1 MTGKVAACGIYARI
15 SQDDGTALGVARQIN
30 DCTAEAQRRG
40 WPVREVFTDNDVSA
54 TRSKARPEYERLLS
68 RIELGAID
76 AVVVFDIDRLTR
88 TPSELEHFIDLADRH
103 GIALASIG
111 GEIDLAT
118 PQGRL
123 TARIKGSVARHE
135 VEQMSRRLKRKFQQ
149 SAAEGKSHGVV
160 PFGYRRERLFDE
172 RGRDIGARDV
182 VVPDEA
188 EAVRELYRQ
197 LLTGESLRNMAKF
210 LNDKGFVT
218 GRGNAF
224 QGNVVG
230 NMLRKP
236 RYAGHRTHGKEIVS
250 KGDWEPL
257 ISQETYDRALAVLGA
272 PGRRHSRGLEAKYLL
287 SGIGRCGRCEGVLRP
302 NVGTRRPPSYVCPK
316 CMRLTRQTGP
326 VDEVVEA
333 MMVGRLSVP
342 GLEARMS
349 GDPTAAAA
357 AAESRDTI
365 LARLDDAADKFA
377 DGAIDART
385 LARINARLR
394 PQLIGAEADVL
405 RSQPQG
411 ILDGMTG
418 AAAANAWAGATIHRR
433 REIVKALAKVTV
445 LPSGPGIRFSP
456 EQVRF
461 EWIEE
466 V

>member
-1 MTGKVAACGIYARI
+1 M
-15 SQDDGTALGVARQIN
+15 SQDDGTALGVSRQID
-30 DCTAEAQRRG
+30 DCTAEANRRG
-40 WPVREVFTDNDVSA
+40 WPIRKEFTDNDVSA
-54 TRSKARPEYERLLS
+54 TKSKSRQEYERLLDWIQ
-68 RIELGAID
+68 RGAID

-103 GIALASIG
+103 GVALASIG

-160 PFGYRRERLFDE
+160 PFGYRRERLTDE

-182 VVPDEA
+182 VVPEEA

-197 LLTGESLRNMAKF
+197 LLSGESLRNMAKY
-210 LNDKGFVT
+210 LNDRGFVT
-218 GRGNAF
+218 GRGNSF

-236 RYAGHRTHGKEIVS
+236 RYAGHRTPDKEIVS
-250 KGDWEPL
+250 KGDWEAL
-257 ISQETYDRALAVLGA
+257 ISQDTYDQALAVLGT

-287 SGIGRCGRCEGVLRP
+287 SGVGICGRCGGTLRP
-302 NVGTRRPPSYVCPK
+302 NVGSRRPASYVCPK
-316 CMRLTRQTGP
+316 CMRLTRQIAP

-333 MMVGRLSVP
+333 MMVARLAVP
-342 GLEARMS
+342 GLQVRMS
-349 GDPTAAAA
+349 GDPTAAAT
-357 AAESRDTI
+357 AAENRNTI

-385 LARINARLR
+385 LARINARLQ
-394 PQLIGAEADVL
+394 PQLKAAEADVL
-405 RSQPQG
+405 RSQPKG
-411 ILDGMTG
+411 TLNGMTG
-418 AAAANAWAGATIHRR
+418 AAAASAWAAATIHRR
-433 REIVKALAKVTV
+433 KEIIKTLAQITL

-461 EWIEE
+461 DWIEGS
-466 V
+466 